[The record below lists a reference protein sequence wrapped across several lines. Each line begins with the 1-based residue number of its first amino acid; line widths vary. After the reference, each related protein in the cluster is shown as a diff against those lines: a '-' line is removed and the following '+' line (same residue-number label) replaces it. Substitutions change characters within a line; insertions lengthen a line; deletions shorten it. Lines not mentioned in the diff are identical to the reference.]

1 MQGRGSTARG
11 QLLRHVSSGPDPACG
26 QQRCRMAQLRRP
38 GAARGF
44 VSAYSEA
51 RGRHVS
57 GQRHCSLPGSRA
69 PARRARPLHLLPPAA
84 LQPVRN
90 DAASAR
96 SLPARWPGLRAGG
109 GEAGRRR
116 GGRGREQTEN
126 LRRRLPPVP
135 GAEAE
140 TAGRVRGGTPARPGP
155 ARPTGR
161 RMGVSLRREPK
172 LRKLPGTGAFLEEKQ
187 TVTSALVPGVRA
199 SSFRSPGLAAPFLVF
214 CTQTLC
220 FQSLLG
226 APAFPPAD
234 THTQGSRFRPFRL
247 LVSPSVPSFTSC
259 SLQITLLSQDSLC

>member
-1 MQGRGSTARG
+1 MSRGSVTAVSPGPALRLAAPARSTCSLRPRCSRCGMMQRRPAPSLRAGRGS
-11 QLLRHVSSGPDPACG
+11 
-26 QQRCRMAQLRRP
+26 
-38 GAARGF
+38 
-44 VSAYSEA
+44 
-51 RGRHVS
+51 GR
-57 GQRHCSLPGSRA
+57 
-69 PARRARPLHLLPPAA
+69 
-84 LQPVRN
+84 
-90 DAASAR
+90 
-96 SLPARWPGLRAGG
+96 
-109 GEAGRRR
+109 EAGRRR

-187 TVTSALVPGVRA
+187 TVTSALVPGVQA